1 MQLNTRKTNH
11 PIKKWAKDLSRYFS
25 KEDIQMANKHMKRCS
40 TLIIIKDMQIK
51 ITMIYHLTPVRMG
64 FIKKHTIHKCWR
76 RYGEKRTLLRYW
88 WECKLIQPL
97 RKTLWWFL
105 KKLGIKLLCDP
116 TIPLLDTFLEKP
128 SVHCSTVYNSLDME
142 ATQMPVKRRMDK
154 DAVYIYT
161 MYYWVRK
168 KNVFESVIMRW
179 MNLEAIV

>member
-51 ITMIYHLTPVRMG
+51 ITMIYHLTPDRMG
-64 FIKKHTIHKCWR
+64 FIKKHTNHKCWR

-116 TIPLLDTFLEKP
+116 TIPLLDTFLEKIIIAKDTCSRVFTAALFTIAWTWKQPRCP
-128 SVHCSTVYNSLDME
+128 SREEWIRMLCTY
-142 ATQMPVKRRMDK
+142 TQ
-154 DAVYIYT
+154 YIT
-161 MYYWVRK
+161 ESERK
-168 KNVFESVIMRW
+168 TYLSQW
-179 MNLEAIV
+179 